1 MPISLLEIGIDSRT
15 MVSTNGQSSGDPF
28 IIVGQIVSE
37 DPQII
42 VFITVY
48 TWDGNKSILMAANVF
63 MRSIRCPNQSRL
75 PTQKVSEDTWV
86 SRQAVYA
93 LGR

>member
-28 IIVGQIVSE
+28 ILVGQIVSE
-37 DPQII
+37 DPQIF

-63 MRSIRCPNQSRL
+63 MRSIRCTNQSQRNA
-75 PTQKVSEDTWV
+75 K
-86 SRQAVYA
+86 
-93 LGR
+93 GK

>member
-1 MPISLLEIGIDSRT
+1 MPISLLEIGIDIRT

-28 IIVGQIVSE
+28 NLVGQIVSE
-37 DPQII
+37 DPHIF
-42 VFITVY
+42 VSITVY
-48 TWDGNKSILMAANVF
+48 TWDANKSIFMAANVF

-75 PTQKVSEDTWV
+75 PAQKVSEDTWV

-93 LGR
+93 L

>member
-48 TWDGNKSILMAANVF
+48 TWDPNKSIYAANVF

-93 LGR
+93 L